1 MTTTKKEMQEVNA
14 QKGDTVD
21 LGSTYGVIMVRAMCA
36 TDDWSWRNRDTILE
50 RRPDKVV
57 TIKTDQIARRRFEF
71 DVMARCCTS
80 KEAIVVD
87 SDFIANLPAP
97 LFRKL
102 EKVFKEVNEIEDEE
116 EEAPSVKDE
125 VGNSKT
131 TR

>member
-71 DVMARCCTS
+71 DAIARCCTS
-80 KEAIVVD
+80 NESIVVD

-102 EKVFKEVNEIEDEE
+102 EKAFKDVNEINDDE